1 MRTLLGKRVTIN
13 NGIIQDDKIKEK
25 LKKQFKTKEPI
36 IEEIVEEVIEETPN
50 EKIEETKISV
60 EDKSLIDKYQR
71 DKDFYQELKERYYDQ

>member
-25 LKKQFKTKEPI
+25 LKKKYKTKEPI
-36 IEEIVEEVIEETPN
+36 NEEVVEEVVEETPN

-60 EDKSLIDKYQR
+60 EDKIVD
-71 DKDFYQELKERYYDQ
+71 EALKRMGL